1 MVEANATSNEA
12 AGPDI
17 TTMSFRAPE
26 KTIITPEHVEI
37 FKKSNGCE
45 ELLGFITALMTA
57 CKTSKMTQTEMTEVS
72 ISVRGFI

>member
-1 MVEANATSNEA
+1 M
-12 AGPDI
+12 

-26 KTIITPEHVEI
+26 KTIITPDHVEL
-37 FKKSNGCE
+37 FKKSSGCE

-72 ISVRGFI
+72 VSSKRTLVGFRIIPNTWSQTAR